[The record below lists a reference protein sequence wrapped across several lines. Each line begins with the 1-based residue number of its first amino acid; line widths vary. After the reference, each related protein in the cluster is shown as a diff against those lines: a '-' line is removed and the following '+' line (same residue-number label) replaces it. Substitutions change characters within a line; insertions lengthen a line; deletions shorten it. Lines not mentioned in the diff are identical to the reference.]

1 MTTVH
6 YARVADRMPEGAQS
20 AASLDF
26 STAVGDLVNATRL
39 PGGITRV
46 STRQRNGVFLVSAAG
61 HKDLRPGDWG
71 ERPADGV
78 YANALMSASA
88 SAFIA
93 TFDGEHVRSRLQAY
107 YALGVVT
114 LHGFHSFAEGSGR
127 RDYFSREFFT
137 AAGDGAAAADAGL
150 EREFPRA
157 LLSGGNDPAGL
168 AGTWE
173 CLDPSAGS
181 IGRLECSLEDGEL
194 VVRTHAVG
202 ADGPRDWGVARTEL
216 FADGLRPD
224 GPPAFLATYDHGFMR
239 MHLQARINRGIL
251 VVIEYA
257 EFTDGSGRSNYFIRE
272 CYRRRSV
279 L

>member
-1 MTTVH
+1 MANVQ
-6 YARVADRMPEGAQS
+6 YARVADRIPEGSRA
-20 AASLDF
+20 AASLDL
-26 STAVGDLVNATRL
+26 STAVGDLVSATRL

-46 STRQRNGVFLVSAAG
+46 STRQRDGVFLVRATG

-78 YANALMSASA
+78 FANAILSPSA

-93 TFDGEHVRSRLQAY
+93 TFEGDHVRSRLQAY

-114 LHGFHSFAEGSGR
+114 LHAFHRFAEGSGR
-127 RDYFSREFFT
+127 RDYFSREFFV
-137 AAGDGAAAADAGL
+137 AAGHGGPVTDAGQD
-150 EREFPRA
+150 REFPRE

-168 AGTWE
+168 LGTWE
-173 CLDPSAGS
+173 CADPSAGS
-181 IGRLECSLEDGEL
+181 IGRLECSLADGEL
-194 VVRTHAVG
+194 VVRAHAAG
-202 ADGPRDWGVARTEL
+202 TDGPGDWGVASTEV
-216 FADGLRPD
+216 FADGLRP
-224 GPPAFLATYDHGFMR
+224 GSPPAFLATYDHGFMR

-257 EFTDGSGRSNYFIRE
+257 EFTDGSGRSDYFIRE
-272 CYRRRSV
+272 CYRRCSV

>member
-1 MTTVH
+1 MTTVR
-6 YARVADRMPEGAQS
+6 YARVADLMPDGSQ
-20 AASLDF
+20 AAAPLDL
-26 STAVGDLVNATRL
+26 STAVGDLVSATKL

-46 STRQRNGVFLVSAAG
+46 STRQRNGAFLVRATG

-93 TFDGEHVRSRLQAY
+93 TFDGGHVRSRLQAY

-114 LHGFHSFAEGSGR
+114 LHAFHSFAEGSGR

-137 AAGDGAAAADAGL
+137 SAVDGSAVTDAGR

-168 AGTWE
+168 LGTWE

-181 IGRLECSLEDGEL
+181 IGRLECSLADGEL
-194 VVRTHAVG
+194 VVRAHAMG
-202 ADGPRDWGVARTEL
+202 ANGLADWGIARTEL
-216 FADGLRPD
+216 YADGLRPD
-224 GPPAFLATYDHGFMR
+224 SPPAFLATYDHGFMR

-257 EFTDGSGRSNYFIRE
+257 EFTDGSGRSDYFIRE
-272 CYRRRSV
+272 CYRR
-279 L
+279 